1 MTKYSNKKKK
11 KYKKYNFTIIEIT
24 TLIVLIIAL
33 MAILIPNFKKY
44 SVDTKK
50 AEVKS
55 IIQDFIMAVEIAKV
69 KDNIEVLDS
78 DSIKSMEDNSDKN
91 LSVIKN
97 YIDDSK
103 KIEKIKY
110 LKIEE
115 AKQIITDSADF
126 EIDKE
131 GNFLKII
138 NNKKLS
144 FIKADIT
151 TIYKQIDII

>member
-78 DSIKSMEDNSDKN
+78 DSIKSMEDNNDKI
-91 LSVIKN
+91 LGIIKN

-115 AKQIITDSADF
+115 AKEIINNSTDF

-131 GNFLKII
+131 GNFLRII
-138 NNKKLS
+138 NEKE
-144 FIKADIT
+144 
-151 TIYKQIDII
+151 

>member
-1 MTKYSNKKKK
+1 MAKYSNKKKK
-11 KYKKYNFTIIEIT
+11 KYKLTIIEIT

-33 MAILIPNFKKY
+33 IAILTPNFKKY
-44 SVDTKK
+44 LVDTKK
-50 AEVKS
+50 VEVKS
-55 IIQDFIMAVEIAKV
+55 AIQDFIMAVEIAKI
-69 KDNIEVLDS
+69 KDDIEILDS
-78 DSIKSMEDNSDKN
+78 DSIKSMEDNNDKI
-91 LSVIKN
+91 LGIIKN

-115 AKQIITDSADF
+115 AKEIINNSTDF

-144 FIKADIT
+144 FIKVYIT
-151 TIYKQIDII
+151 TMYK

>member
-50 AEVKS
+50 VEVKS
-55 IIQDFIMAVEIAKV
+55 AIQDFIMAVEIAKI
-69 KDNIEVLDS
+69 KDDIEILDS
-78 DSIKSMEDNSDKN
+78 ESIKSMEDNNDKI
-91 LSVIKN
+91 LGIIKN

-115 AKQIITDSADF
+115 AKEIINNSTDF

-144 FIKADIT
+144 FIKVYIT
-151 TIYKQIDII
+151 TMYK

>member
-131 GNFLKII
+131 GNFLRII
-138 NNKKLS
+138 NEKE
-144 FIKADIT
+144 
-151 TIYKQIDII
+151 

>member
-115 AKQIITDSADF
+115 AKEIINNSTDF

-131 GNFLKII
+131 GNFLRII
-138 NNKKLS
+138 NEKE
-144 FIKADIT
+144 
-151 TIYKQIDII
+151 

>member
-33 MAILIPNFKKY
+33 RAILIPNFKKY

>member
-1 MTKYSNKKKK
+1 MDKYSNKKKK
-11 KYKKYNFTIIEIT
+11 KYKKYKFTIIEMI

-50 AEVKS
+50 VEVKS
-55 IIQDFIMAVEIAKV
+55 TIQDFIMAVEIAKV

>member
-1 MTKYSNKKKK
+1 MAKYRNKKKK
-11 KYKKYNFTIIEIT
+11 KYKFTIIEIT

-33 MAILIPNFKKY
+33 IAILTPNFKKY

-50 AEVKS
+50 VEVKS
-55 IIQDFIMAVEIAKV
+55 VIQDFIMAVEIAKV
-69 KDNIEVLDS
+69 KEDIEILDS
-78 DSIKSMEDNSDKN
+78 ASIKSMEDNNDKALN
-91 LSVIKN
+91 IIKN

-115 AKQIITDSADF
+115 AKQIISNSTDF

-131 GNFLKII
+131 GNFLRVI
-138 NNKKLS
+138 NNKE
-144 FIKADIT
+144 
-151 TIYKQIDII
+151 

>member
-1 MTKYSNKKKK
+1 MAKYRNKKKK
-11 KYKKYNFTIIEIT
+11 KYKFTIIEIT

-33 MAILIPNFKKY
+33 IAILTPNFKKY

-50 AEVKS
+50 VEVKS
-55 IIQDFIMAVEIAKV
+55 VIQDFIMAVEIAKV
-69 KDNIEVLDS
+69 KDDIEILDS
-78 DSIKSMEDNSDKN
+78 ASIKSMEDNNDKALN
-91 LSVIKN
+91 IIKN

-115 AKQIITDSADF
+115 AKQIISNSTDF

-131 GNFLKII
+131 GNFLRVI
-138 NNKKLS
+138 NNKE
-144 FIKADIT
+144 
-151 TIYKQIDII
+151 

>member
-11 KYKKYNFTIIEIT
+11 KYKKYNFTIIEMI

-131 GNFLKII
+131 GNFLRII
-138 NNKKLS
+138 NEKE
-144 FIKADIT
+144 
-151 TIYKQIDII
+151 

>member
-33 MAILIPNFKKY
+33 IAILTPNFKKY
-44 SVDTKK
+44 LVDTKK
-50 AEVKS
+50 VEVKS
-55 IIQDFIMAVEIAKV
+55 AIQDFIMAVEIAKI
-69 KDNIEVLDS
+69 KDDIEILDS
-78 DSIKSMEDNSDKN
+78 DSIKSMEDNNDKI
-91 LSVIKN
+91 LGIIKN

-115 AKQIITDSADF
+115 AKEIINNSTDF

-131 GNFLKII
+131 GNFLRII
-138 NNKKLS
+138 NEKE
-144 FIKADIT
+144 
-151 TIYKQIDII
+151 

>member
-50 AEVKS
+50 VEVKS
-55 IIQDFIMAVEIAKV
+55 AIQDFIMAVEIAKI
-69 KDNIEVLDS
+69 KDDIEILDS
-78 DSIKSMEDNSDKN
+78 ESIKSMEDNNDKI
-91 LSVIKN
+91 LGIIKN

-115 AKQIITDSADF
+115 AKEIINNSTDF

-131 GNFLKII
+131 GNFLRII
-138 NNKKLS
+138 NEKE
-144 FIKADIT
+144 
-151 TIYKQIDII
+151 

>member
-11 KYKKYNFTIIEIT
+11 KYKKYNFTIIEMI

-115 AKQIITDSADF
+115 AKQIITYSADF

-131 GNFLKII
+131 GNFLRII
-138 NNKKLS
+138 NEKE
-144 FIKADIT
+144 
-151 TIYKQIDII
+151 

>member
-115 AKQIITDSADF
+115 AKQIITYSADF

-131 GNFLKII
+131 GNFLRII
-138 NNKKLS
+138 NEKE
-144 FIKADIT
+144 
-151 TIYKQIDII
+151 